1 MVNSLEK
8 KIELAADKMGGRL
21 RLTSI
26 LIHRIRELRQ
36 SGLKQDKAFYA
47 LMEPMLDEI
56 LDGRLT
62 VSGDDETKSKK
73 K

>member
-21 RLTSI
+21 KLTSI
-26 LIHRIRELRQ
+26 LIHRLRELRQ
-36 SGLKQDKAFYA
+36 AGLKQDKAFYA
-47 LMEPMLDEI
+47 MMEPLLDEI
-56 LDGRLT
+56 LEDRLT
-62 VSGDDETKSKK
+62 ISGDETKSKK

>member
-21 RLTSI
+21 KLTAI
-26 LIHRIRELRQ
+26 LIHRMRDLRRA
-36 SGLKQDKAFYA
+36 GLKQDKAFYA

-62 VSGDDETKSKK
+62 VSGDDEAKIKK

>member
-26 LIHRIRELRQ
+26 LIKRMRELRQ
-36 SGLKQDKAFYA
+36 AGLRQDKAFYA
-47 LMEPMLDEI
+47 LMEPLLDEI
-56 LDGRLT
+56 LDDRLT
-62 VSGDDETKSKK
+62 VVGEEPKSRKK
-73 K
+73 

>member
-21 RLTSI
+21 KLTSI
-26 LIHRIRELRQ
+26 LIHRLRELRQ
-36 SGLKQDKAFYA
+36 AGLRQDKAFYA
-47 LMEPMLDEI
+47 MMEPVLDEI
-56 LDGRLT
+56 LEDRLT
-62 VSGDDETKSKK
+62 ISGDETKSKK